1 MQDDTVS
8 RSSKKAGYINGFSDA
23 MLICFIAGAV
33 GTALYFAHQWGTSRS
48 MDALEPKPQVTVLV
62 APVTPSPFVTATPGP
77 KDEN

>member
-33 GTALYFAHQWGTSRS
+33 GTALYFVHRWGIFRTGES
-48 MDALEPKPQVTVLV
+48 LEPKPQVTVLV
-62 APVTPSPFVTATPGP
+62 APATPNPFATVIPGP
-77 KDEN
+77 KK